1 MSEINNENI
10 EVSETEETE
19 AEMIEENNSSST
31 SSDFQ
36 LGLFLKIGVFLLFLY
51 GLSRYLWDNFIRAWW
66 NGTASDGLKRI
77 VFWIIFLSI
86 TSFVYKL
93 VKDDKSN

>member
-1 MSEINNENI
+1 MSKINNENI

-19 AEMIEENNSSST
+19 AEMIEENNASST

>member
-19 AEMIEENNSSST
+19 AEMIEENNASST
-31 SSDFQ
+31 GSDFQ

-51 GLSRYLWDNFIRAWW
+51 GLSRYLWDNYIRAWW

>member
-10 EVSETEETE
+10 EVSETE
-19 AEMIEENNSSST
+19 AEMIEENNASST

-51 GLSRYLWDNFIRAWW
+51 GLSRYLWDNYIRAWW

>member
-19 AEMIEENNSSST
+19 AEMIEENNASST